1 MVTAVLTYPTAGNM
15 GTRGVLTPGWG
26 CTALGGLGVTEPP
39 LLPSSMLCVW
49 KGETPAALSWA
60 DLLEDAATPAPD
72 GFSSPSQAGT
82 YERPSPFLRVE
93 LISLNLLQS

>member
-15 GTRGVLTPGWG
+15 GTRGVLIPGWG

-49 KGETPAALSWA
+49 KGETPAAVTWA

-72 GFSSPSQAGT
+72 GLSSASWAGT
-82 YERPSPFLRVE
+82 GE
-93 LISLNLLQS
+93 

>member
-1 MVTAVLTYPTAGNM
+1 MVTAVLPYPTAGNM

-49 KGETPAALSWA
+49 KEETPAAVTWA
-60 DLLEDAATPAPD
+60 ELLEDAATPAPD
-72 GFSSPSQAGT
+72 GLSSASWAGT
-82 YERPSPFLRVE
+82 GE
-93 LISLNLLQS
+93 